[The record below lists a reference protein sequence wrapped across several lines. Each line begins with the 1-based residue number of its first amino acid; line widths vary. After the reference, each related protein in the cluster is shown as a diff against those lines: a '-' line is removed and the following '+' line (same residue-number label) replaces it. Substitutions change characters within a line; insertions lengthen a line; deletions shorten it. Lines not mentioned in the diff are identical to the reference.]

1 VKKVLI
7 TGSSGQVGSRLIKRF
22 SSPEFDVYTITSNHS
37 KVELPIPHTSIHLNL
52 LEDDVNPIIQ
62 EIAPELLIHLAWE
75 TSPITFWD
83 SPKNEEWLQ
92 ASKRLI
98 ESFSKEGGS
107 KIVVSG
113 TCAEYDWRNVTPLRE
128 TDPEFPQS
136 AYGKAKL
143 GLLNF
148 LRKQSTPYL
157 WTRTFFQFGGNEPA
171 GRLVSSAIDALATG
185 NEFLIRK
192 PEDIRD
198 YIYIDDVVRIIASLV
213 LADEEGIFNVASGRG
228 ISMRELGGVI
238 ASELGCEKLMKF
250 QNQLENPSIVVANTA
265 KLEKALGVLR
275 GASLVDAIRKT
286 IEVRG
291 TR

>member
-7 TGSSGQVGSRLIKRF
+7 TGSSGQVGSRLINSF
-22 SSPEFDVYTITSNHS
+22 SSPEFDVYAITSNHS
-37 KVELPIPHTSIHLNL
+37 KVELPIPHTSIHINL
-52 LEDDVNPIIQ
+52 LEDEIHPIIH

-83 SPKNEEWLQ
+83 SPENEKWLQ

-113 TCAEYDWRNVTPLRE
+113 TCAEYDWGNVAPLRE
-128 TDPEFPQS
+128 TDLEFPQS
-136 AYGKAKL
+136 LYGKAKL
-143 GLLNF
+143 ELLNF

-157 WTRTFFQFGGNEPA
+157 WTRTFFQFGENEPV
-171 GRLVSSAIDALATG
+171 GRLVPSAIDALAAG

-198 YIYIDDVVRIIASLV
+198 YIYIDDVARIIASLV
-213 LADEEGIFNVASGRG
+213 LADEVGIFNVASGRG
-228 ISMRELGGVI
+228 ISMRDLGGVI

-250 QNQLENPSIVVANTA
+250 QNQAENPSIVVANTA
-265 KLEKALGVLR
+265 KLEKALEGFKST
-275 GASLVDAIRKT
+275 SLVDAIKKT